1 MCPFMAGATGEIIG
15 KALESLPDIVK
26 NAGASQYTLLALALI
41 ICGVLSVLGL
51 LLVAKRK
58 RVAGWLLV
66 AGPFVL
72 FMCVLVLVGIV
83 SRSVSAIPTPTAE
96 KYTFRALPKDAQGQQ
111 IITSANALSLQDEPS
126 AIKDLILSSK
136 GVEKHWVNFTSDGY
150 VLTLLLPTSISSMD
164 SVTVR
169 GYGVLATRIRN
180 ILESQ
185 NVPLKMVVFRSFEG
199 LLFAAG

>member
-1 MCPFMAGATGEIIG
+1 M
-15 KALESLPDIVK
+15 
-26 NAGASQYTLLALALI
+26 
-41 ICGVLSVLGL
+41 
-51 LLVAKRK
+51 VAKRK

>member
-150 VLTLLLPTSISSMD
+150 V
-164 SVTVR
+164 
-169 GYGVLATRIRN
+169 
-180 ILESQ
+180 
-185 NVPLKMVVFRSFEG
+185 
-199 LLFAAG
+199 

>member
-1 MCPFMAGATGEIIG
+1 
-15 KALESLPDIVK
+15 
-26 NAGASQYTLLALALI
+26 
-41 ICGVLSVLGL
+41 
-51 LLVAKRK
+51 
-58 RVAGWLLV
+58 
-66 AGPFVL
+66 
-72 FMCVLVLVGIV
+72 MCVLVLVGIV